1 MAACA
6 YEIAAG
12 LFLYGKIRVDMN
24 FPVKLQ
30 TMTAATCGKGKLDA
44 GTVCASGIKKNFR
57 CRNCLCLWSRNYK
70 DARTVCACGI
80 DKLDSLP
87 PVLVGEMVK
96 VPMLL
101 ETMHLAWDLI

>member
-30 TMTAATCGKGKLDA
+30 TMTAATCGKGKLDVV
-44 GTVCASGIKKNFR
+44 TVCASGIKKKP
-57 CRNCLCLWSRNYK
+57 L
-70 DARTVCACGI
+70 DVVTVYACGVETI
-80 DKLDSLP
+80 KMPELS
-87 PVLVGEMVK
+87 VLVE
-96 VPMLL
+96 
-101 ETMHLAWDLI
+101 